1 MTNSPSPPCLSKLQQ
16 LLKLSHSENH
26 SDQQEAV
33 IELSKFVD
41 GTSIAVDSFG
51 PLAHALCRLLPSPN
65 RTVASYSA
73 RTIKFLVLDD
83 TLRPQAMAAGVHAV
97 VCGLLN
103 KWEDEILCLRELLGI
118 LQTLTWDKQ
127 CVKGVLQCSIIDHLI
142 DYIQVCFPLNFH
154 AYSILLY
161 EYWIGF
167 GPRNIFTFLGYH
179 SQYPEL
185 CRHFVAHGHN
195 HDRSLRGGYSPFT
208 KCIS

>member
-1 MTNSPSPPCLSKLQQ
+1 MSHVPSPPCLSKLQQ

-41 GTSIAVDSFG
+41 GTPIAVDSFA
-51 PLAHALCRLLPSPN
+51 PLAHALCRLLPSRN

-83 TLRPQAMAAGVHAV
+83 SLRPQAMAAGIHAA
-97 VCGLLN
+97 VCGVLI
-103 KWEDEILCLRELLGI
+103 KWEEEILCLRELLGI

-142 DYIQVCFPLNFH
+142 DYIQVFSPANF
-154 AYSILLY
+154 
-161 EYWIGF
+161 
-167 GPRNIFTFLGYH
+167 
-179 SQYPEL
+179 
-185 CRHFVAHGHN
+185 
-195 HDRSLRGGYSPFT
+195 RST
-208 KCIS
+208 